1 MSLTKT
7 IGEVGSYLRRTVPD
21 LFNPVTSLVYRIY
34 KVASAGANGNTI
46 SGSLTE
52 ISKSARVEP
61 FTIISSDL
69 MVGQDYMHDVLD
81 SVLSVFSAYYL
92 QAIALDTEIEGVKV
106 GKYLDKFSP
115 SRSADGTDVLDTA
128 ITGGVSTAFTL
139 GLIDSKGSSS
149 TEAFMHPY
157 ELEVDPPY
165 LQTKNYF
172 FSLPFRSNAITLEAT
187 AVSLDELTNR
197 DKNILK
203 KASRDAAKIAFS
215 DYESTHKG
223 NTDISQGDFETAF
236 LTLGEK
242 LYNKA
247 NPNFPKDADVFAKT
261 NIFKDALLSNTSV
274 ISKYFEEGGKN
285 KGVDEQP
292 INESAFFS
300 EFNSSIQ
307 EFNENPPSPR
317 QPLEVPAAEETITP
331 SNDNTEE
338 LSAAGETAANGAG
351 KSNTNG
357 QNAANASS
365 AANNNQ
371 ATATAANAASSNNAA
386 NNQGTATAAN
396 TANSNNQ
403 QSQQQVDEQ
412 RRRELYALKDEA
424 YMRVGDHRIWE
435 KDNKVD
441 SAIKKYIQTKEF
453 TDKIDKELKGFD
465 SDTKDRIIQAT
476 IANMVTPLLS
486 QDKSLGAKDNLKI
499 NPSLFDAALKS
510 AMDRESLNGNTSP
523 RNDLF
528 NAYKLTDVYSKM
540 RPDGLSKTAVDAT
553 NKKMFDKFLNMSDSE
568 RKEFFTAM
576 SKNLDKEYKIN
587 DFSDVG
593 KDIRYT
599 PIYKESEINT
609 YKEHADLLEASRK
622 KIEDSLITL
631 QATRDAGV
639 RQDYE
644 RDREGKIIQ
653 DANGNSKLITRKMN
667 NAELKQLDGLIET
680 RKMQLNHQMGLIK
693 NANDS
698 IRYMASVNAQAKQN
712 AMKVVQA
719 SQAKRIEEAIKNE
732 YNQQT
737 INDQGL
743 QEIKDSSNQVVGKL
757 LNVSIN
763 IQGRKVTIPVTVR
776 LIAVPATPER
786 VGSIMA
792 GKSLDQ
798 SFGARWKRWRAGRI
812 EFFKDLILCQDLIDE
827 HKKRLMEDDGGVLM
841 AIEKRKSAQTKASLA
856 NNELSIA
863 DATNIFIISRE
874 VEKIIEK
881 TLGGKLSSA
890 ITRNKIFNQTYG
902 MIIVVI
908 DKAYERAVIYTRG
921 VAMPSTF
928 SFRELKNRARGNG
941 GGSDAGIVELL
952 KQLQVGNPISF

>member
-187 AVSLDELTNR
+187 AVSLEANGKR
-197 DKNILK
+197 DK
-203 KASRDAAKIAFS
+203 AIAFVKDRIKNS
-215 DYESTHKG
+215 VASYLYIDDDKLKAQVVEKFNKLVNDNPGVFKDIVNDKG
-223 NTDISQGDFETAF
+223 
-236 LTLGEK
+236 LTLDQK
-242 LYNKA
+242 KNVIDA
-247 NPNFPKDADVFAKT
+247 MIKDNVPRAVNAVNSDKFISDNAFNQYVKENLENIKYYFKT
-261 NIFKDALLSNTSV
+261 REQTETTPPPEAPSAPEVTSTPEV
-274 ISKYFEEGGKN
+274 G
-285 KGVDEQP
+285 
-292 INESAFFS
+292 SA
-300 EFNSSIQ
+300 
-307 EFNENPPSPR
+307 
-317 QPLEVPAAEETITP
+317 
-331 SNDNTEE
+331 
-338 LSAAGETAANGAG
+338 SAASSTATPNNNNNQQTQPGATTPNNNNSQQTQPNTAT
-351 KSNTNG
+351 SNTN
-357 QNAANASS
+357 
-365 AANNNQ
+365 
-371 ATATAANAASSNNAA
+371 
-386 NNQGTATAAN
+386 
-396 TANSNNQ
+396 NNQ
-403 QSQQQVDEQ
+403 QAQPTDEE
-412 RRRELYALKDEA
+412 RLEAELGALKEVAKADAYRQYKDDRIYRNANIDE
-424 YMRVGDHRIWE
+424 V
-435 KDNKVD
+435 
-441 SAIKKYIQTKEF
+441 
-453 TDKIDKELKGFD
+453 IDKYMHDKDFQEKIEHLTKGFNRETKAQIVR
-465 SDTKDRIIQAT
+465 DTICNLMPHMLATTNKKGDNEIIITDAR
-476 IANMVTPLLS
+476 
-486 QDKSLGAKDNLKI
+486 
-499 NPSLFDAALKS
+499 FDAAIHRAIKAADQKIPSPVLDS
-510 AMDRESLNGNTSP
+510 AFRLPSDI
-523 RNDLF
+523 
-528 NAYKLTDVYSKM
+528 YSKM
-540 RPDGLSKTAVDAT
+540 RPDGLSKTAVDNA

-576 SKNLDKEYKIN
+576 SKNLNKERKIN
-587 DFSDVG
+587 DFSDIG

-609 YKEHADLLEASRK
+609 YKEHVDLLEASRK
-622 KIEDSLITL
+622 KIEDNLIGLQSSLSSGYIT
-631 QATRDAGV
+631 
-639 RQDYE
+639 
-644 RDREGKIIQ
+644 DRGI
-653 DANGNSKLITRKMN
+653 DGKLISRPITDAERKQI
-667 NAELKQLDGLIET
+667 EGLIET

>member
-187 AVSLDELTNR
+187 AVSLEAKNNNSAIDFVKGRIKNTVASNPDIGDDTLRGQVTDKLNQLVNDNPGVFKDIVTDNKLTRGQREVIIDAIIENT
-197 DKNILK
+197 IPS
-203 KASRDAAKIAFS
+203 AIEAAK
-215 DYESTHKG
+215 
-223 NTDISQGDFETAF
+223 
-236 LTLGEK
+236 
-242 LYNKA
+242 NK
-247 NPNFPKDADVFAKT
+247 
-261 NIFKDALLSNTSV
+261 
-274 ISKYFEEGGKN
+274 
-285 KGVDEQP
+285 
-292 INESAFFS
+292 
-300 EFNSSIQ
+300 SSI
-307 EFNENPPSPR
+307 PS
-317 QPLEVPAAEETITP
+317 
-331 SNDNTEE
+331 D
-338 LSAAGETAANGAG
+338 GF
-351 KSNTNG
+351 
-357 QNAANASS
+357 
-365 AANNNQ
+365 
-371 ATATAANAASSNNAA
+371 
-386 NNQGTATAAN
+386 
-396 TANSNNQ
+396 
-403 QSQQQVDEQ
+403 SQYV
-412 RRRELYALKDEA
+412 
-424 YMRVGDHRIWE
+424 
-435 KDNKVD
+435 
-441 SAIKKYIQTKEF
+441 
-453 TDKIDKELKGFD
+453 
-465 SDTKDRIIQAT
+465 
-476 IANMVTPLLS
+476 
-486 QDKSLGAKDNLKI
+486 KDNLENIKSHFENQEQPEVPPTPEEPSASEASNTAVLPPNNNSNQPAQPNTGTPNNNNGQQAQQETQPTAEEIAEAERREAELGALKEAAKADAYHQYKDDRIYKNANIDEVIDKYMHDTGFQEKI
-499 NPSLFDAALKS
+499 ERLTKDFNRETKAQIVRDTISNLMPHMLATTNKKGDNEIIITDAKFDAAIHRAIKAADQKIPSPAL
-510 AMDRESLNGNTSP
+510 DSL
-523 RNDLF
+523 F
-528 NAYKLTDVYSKM
+528 KLPPNIYSKM
-540 RPDGLSKTAVDAT
+540 RPDGLSKTAVDNA

-576 SKNLDKEYKIN
+576 NKNLEKELKIN
-587 DFSDVG
+587 DFSDIG

-609 YKEHADLLEASRK
+609 YKEHVDLLEASRK
-622 KIEDSLITL
+622 RIEDNLIELQSSLSSGYITDRGADGKL
-631 QATRDAGV
+631 TSRQMTDA
-639 RQDYE
+639 E
-644 RDREGKIIQ
+644 R
-653 DANGNSKLITRKMN
+653 
-667 NAELKQLDGLIET
+667 KQVEGLIET

-712 AMKVVQA
+712 ALKVVQA

-732 YNQQT
+732 YNQQV